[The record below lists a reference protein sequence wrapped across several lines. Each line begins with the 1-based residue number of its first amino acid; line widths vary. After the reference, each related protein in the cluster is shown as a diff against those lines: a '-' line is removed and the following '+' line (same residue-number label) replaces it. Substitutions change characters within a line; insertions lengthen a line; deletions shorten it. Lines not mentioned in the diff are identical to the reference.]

1 MADYDKLKRYLIT
14 ERGKELSALK
24 DCFDLCLATND
35 HIVNRDIRRLANES
49 IRNGGGTEALEL
61 YHKTLIYDG
70 PVDFDCF
77 MRATEF
83 YRTLESQ
90 FWIPRRK
97 ILMPVCKA
105 LQDMEDGNLDELII
119 SQPPRTGKTG
129 LVQFFTAWIMLR
141 DSERSNLYCTYSD
154 PVAKT
159 FYEALIEI
167 LTDPATYMWKDVFP
181 SAKVAHTDAKD
192 SRIDIDRRKH
202 YSSFTGRSLYG
213 SLNGTCDADGYQIM
227 DDPHSGIE
235 EALNKNRLDTAWKHV
250 ENNFMTRKSADYIRR
265 IWIGTRWSL
274 YDVIS
279 RRLDSLQN
287 DPEFANVRWKEIR
300 IPALNEKDESNFDYD
315 YGKGSSTKSY
325 RQVRSSYERNNDL
338 ASWLAQFQQLPI
350 ERNGAIFNPEDMQ
363 FYNGVLPEAIPDRIF
378 MGVDPAW
385 GGGDFVAAPVIFQ
398 YGDML
403 YVQDVVYTDGDKR
416 TSQPAIIHAVKKYG
430 VQAMTVEA
438 TKMTEGYATDID
450 KALRSENIRV
460 NIMMRPAPTNLG
472 KEQRIYD
479 KAADIR
485 EHMVFLKDGCR
496 SKEYVQFMQN
506 VYSFTISG
514 VNKHD
519 DAPDSLCISINMAF
533 FGDSQRATVA
543 KSPFSR

>member
-1 MADYDKLKRYLIT
+1 MADYEKLKHYLVT

-35 HIVNRDIRRLANES
+35 HVINKDVRRLANDS
-49 IRNGGGTEALEL
+49 IRSGGGTEALEL
-61 YHKTLIYDG
+61 YHKTLIFDG
-70 PVDFDCF
+70 PIDFDSF

-83 YRTLESQ
+83 YRPFDQQ

-97 ILMPVCKA
+97 ILLPVCRT
-105 LQDMEDGNLDELII
+105 LQSMEDGDLDEVII
-119 SQPPRTGKTG
+119 SLPPRSGKTG
-129 LVQFFTAWIMLR
+129 LAQFFTAWVMLR

-154 PVAKT
+154 TVAKT
-159 FYEALIEI
+159 FYEALLEI
-167 LTDPATYMWKDVFP
+167 FTDPATYAWKDVFP
-181 SAKVAHTDAKD
+181 NAKVAHTDAKD
-192 SRIDIDRRKH
+192 TRVDIDRRKH

-213 SLNGTCDADGYQIM
+213 SLNGTCDANGYQIM

-235 EALNKNRLDTAWKHV
+235 EALSKNRLDTAWKHV
-250 ENNFMTRKSADYIRR
+250 ENDFMTRKSVDVIRR
-265 IWIGTRWSL
+265 LWIGTRWSL

-287 DPEFANVRWKEIR
+287 DPEFKNVRWKEIR
-300 IPALNEKDESNFDYD
+300 IPALNDDDESNFDYD

-325 RQVRSSYERNNDL
+325 RQVRASFERNNDL

-350 ERNGAIFNPEDMQ
+350 ERSGAVFNPQDML
-363 FYNGVLPEAIPDRIF
+363 FYNGVLPDGIPDRVF

-385 GGGDFVAAPVIFQ
+385 GGGDFVAAPVIYQ
-398 YGDML
+398 YGNML
-403 YVQDVVYTDGDKR
+403 YVQDVVYTDKDKR
-416 TSQPAIIHAVKKYG
+416 ISQPAIIHAVKKHG

-438 TKMTEGYATDID
+438 TKMTEGYANDID
-450 KALRSENIRV
+450 KALRQENIRV
-460 NIMMRPAPTNLG
+460 NIMTRPAPTNLG

-485 EHMVFLKDGCR
+485 EHMVFLEDGCR
-496 SKEYVQFMQN
+496 SKDYVQFMQN
-506 VYSFTISG
+506 VYSFTMNG

-533 FGDSQRATVA
+533 FDADTRATVS
-543 KSPFSR
+543 KSPLAR